1 MTADKVYIFFNSR
14 DELLRIDVSKIVY
27 FEADGNYTDIVMV
40 NKLRAA
46 VCMNLGEM
54 EKAIAAQ
61 IGDEAKTFMR
71 IGKRFI
77 INMRYV
83 YSINVLK
90 QQLVLSDYDHFAFQ
104 VNISKDALKKMKDLM
119 LALEN
124 RGVTHVASY
133 IMLSSMQSIIDMK
146 KSADTILESQ
156 KARGIETDGNLIVRM
171 KAFFPTLGPILL
183 SAMSGTEEK
192 AIAMDARAFSHEG
205 GHTYLRVL
213 RPIPVWEY
221 IVDALAIL
229 VFLGSIVYTVMK
241 IAHVI

>member
-54 EKAIAAQ
+54 EKAISAQ

-119 LALEN
+119 L
-124 RGVTHVASY
+124 VV
-133 IMLSSMQSIIDMK
+133 K
-146 KSADTILESQ
+146 
-156 KARGIETDGNLIVRM
+156 V
-171 KAFFPTLGPILL
+171 
-183 SAMSGTEEK
+183 
-192 AIAMDARAFSHEG
+192 
-205 GHTYLRVL
+205 
-213 RPIPVWEY
+213 
-221 IVDALAIL
+221 
-229 VFLGSIVYTVMK
+229 
-241 IAHVI
+241 